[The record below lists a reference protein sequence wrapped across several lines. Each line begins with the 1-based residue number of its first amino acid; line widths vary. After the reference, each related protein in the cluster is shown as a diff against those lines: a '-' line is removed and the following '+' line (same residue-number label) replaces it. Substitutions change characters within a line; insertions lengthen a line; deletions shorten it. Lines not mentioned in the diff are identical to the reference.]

1 MAIEILENTLLKL
14 LVRRGNNYDRTQ
26 ITLDSGEL
34 GYTTDTKRLYIGDG
48 STAGGNII
56 GNIYKGKVA
65 DVTALAPGVVGDY
78 AFETSSNRLKVL
90 IQNTGA
96 AAADWYGVATVLSA
110 GNATINIDSASR
122 ITVDS
127 LSAGNIS
134 YSALGNSLEIDTDS
148 KVALSGTVKIDTILQ
163 KTIDATSYLEL
174 PSKIK
179 INSIDYNFPAG
190 SPANSSYLGA
200 DAEGTLSWTPPSII
214 TTAVAPTTAVLVP
227 VGTIVPYASAS
238 AAVPYGWLPCDGSA
252 VSRTAYSDLF
262 DVIDTAY
269 GTGDGSATF
278 NVPNLTNRTVYGDT
292 SPAPANSTEYQLTT
306 AAPTHSLSATAT
318 NFIIKSIGGV
328 TSPTLTVAGNLS
340 GFLNERGQSY
350 NTPFSFLSG
359 DLKLQRVVPGIKIF
373 NNGGTSEN
381 FTIPEGVEWVK
392 FYMTGSG
399 APGNDRTGG
408 AAATIVGYLSGAPGT
423 EFICEVAA
431 APLYSMSTGN
441 ASVLRLNNAV
451 GSLVATA
458 NGGQGYTGGMNQ
470 PAAEASSGSISDLAR
485 VISHYIVPGGSGSIY
500 TDAGDNSSAGAA
512 SFWGSSPAPGAG
524 GGSMGSKKP
533 ADSNFLSQNFFGLQP
548 GAGLIKFEWN

>member
-1 MAIEILENTLLKL
+1 MAIQILENTLLKL
-14 LVRRGNNYDRTQ
+14 LVRRGNDYDRTQ
-26 ITLDSGEL
+26 ITLDAGEL

-65 DVTALAPGVVGDY
+65 NVTSLAPGVVGDY
-78 AFETSSNRLKVL
+78 AFETSSNQLKVL
-90 IQNTGA
+90 IQNTGS
-96 AAADWYGVATVLSA
+96 AAADWYGMGNVLSA
-110 GNATINIDSASR
+110 GNTTINVDSASR

-179 INSIDYNFPAG
+179 INSIDYNFPA
-190 SPANSSYLGA
+190 STPANNSYLGA
-200 DAEGTLSWTPPSII
+200 DAEGTLSWTPPQII

-252 VSRTAYSDLF
+252 VSRTIHSDLF
-262 DVIDTAY
+262 EVIDTAY
-269 GTGDGSATF
+269 GAGNGSTTF

-340 GFLNERGQSY
+340 GFLNERGQSF

-359 DLKLQRVVPGIKIF
+359 DLKLQRVVPGIKVF
-373 NNGGTSEN
+373 NNGGSSEN
-381 FTIPEGVEWVK
+381 FTIPEGVQWVK
-392 FYMTGSG
+392 FYITGSG
-399 APGNDRTGG
+399 APGNDKSGG
-408 AAATIVGYLSGAPGT
+408 AAATIIGYLSAAPGT
-423 EFICEVAA
+423 EFICNVAA
-431 APLYSMSTGN
+431 APT
-441 ASVLRLNNAV
+441 NNAAT
-451 GSLVATA
+451 GIASTILLASNGTTIATA
-458 NGGQGYTGGMNQ
+458 NGGQGYTSGLIFP
-470 PAAEASSGSISDLAR
+470 PAAASSGTVSDTTR
-485 VISHYIVPGGSGSIY
+485 VISHYIVPGGSGGID
-500 TDAGDNSSAGAA
+500 TDKGGNEEASGAA
-512 SFWGSSPAPGAG
+512 SFWGSAPAPGAG
-524 GGSMGSKKP
+524 GGSHGNRKP
-533 ADSNFLSQNFFGLQP
+533 RDGGDFVNYTGLQP
-548 GAGLIKFEWN
+548 GAGLIKFEWS